1 MSAPYSTR
9 PGADERAKRGY
20 PFAVAANE
28 TFDIAGPAGRLE
40 AILMNP
46 EGAPTAAAVLCHAHP
61 LHGGVMHFK
70 VLFRAAK
77 ALQAHG
83 AAVLRFNFR
92 GVGRSEG
99 VHDEGR
105 GEQDDTRAA
114 LDEMARRFPGLP
126 VILGGFSFGSTMAV
140 RVGCGDPRVKALVVM
155 GYPAR
160 MLGDAALAASCPQ
173 PRLFVQ
179 GENDVF
185 ADAAHIRALVEPL
198 PEPKTLA
205 IVPGS
210 DHFFAGH
217 LDQLQAVVDQWAS
230 TRPWEAA

>member
-1 MSAPYSTR
+1 MP
-9 PGADERAKRGY
+9 
-20 PFAVAANE
+20 ANE

-46 EGAPTAAAVLCHAHP
+46 EGAPRAAAVLCHAHP

-99 VHDEGR
+99 AHDEGR
-105 GEQDDTRAA
+105 GEQDDARAA
-114 LDEMARRFPGLP
+114 LEEMARRFPGLP
-126 VILGGFSFGSTMAV
+126 MLLGGFSFGSVVAA
-140 RVGCGDPRVKALVVM
+140 RVACGDARVKALLVM
-155 GYPAR
+155 GFPAR
-160 MLGDAALAASCPQ
+160 MFGDFSYLPSCRQ

-179 GENDVF
+179 GARDEF
-185 ADAAHIRALVEPL
+185 ADEARIRELVEPL
-198 PEPKTLA
+198 PEPKTLVV
-205 IVPGS
+205 VPDS
-210 DHFFAGH
+210 DHFFNGR
-217 LDQLQAVVDQWAS
+217 LEEMQAAVDAWAA
-230 TRPWEAA
+230 TRPWETA

>member
-1 MSAPYSTR
+1 VPH
-9 PGADERAKRGY
+9 
-20 PFAVAANE
+20 NE

-40 AILMNP
+40 AILMHP
-46 EGAPTAAAVLCHAHP
+46 EGAPRAAAVLCHAHP

-99 VHDEGR
+99 SHDEGR

-114 LDEMARRFPGLP
+114 IAEVRRRFPALP
-126 VILGGFSFGSTMAV
+126 LVLGGFSFGAHMALRVACGGGAPV
-140 RVGCGDPRVKALVVM
+140 RALLVLGFPLKSAGDTAFV
-155 GYPAR
+155 
-160 MLGDAALAASCPQ
+160 ASCP
-173 PRLFVQ
+173 PVPKLFVH

-185 ADAAHIRALVEPL
+185 ASGDQIRALAAGVPPPAPVEVIGG
-198 PEPKTLA
+198 A
-205 IVPGS
+205 
-210 DHFFAGH
+210 DHFFTHH
-217 LDQLQAVVDQWAS
+217 LDEMQSAVDRWAA
-230 TRPWEAA
+230 TRPWEER